1 MPFQSEK
8 QRRFLHA
15 NHPEIA
21 KRWERDY
28 ANGGISQLVQPG
40 PGRPGYRGDAAYA
53 SKSEQSAKS
62 RGGQGQTAEVRGD
75 TGPRDYGET
84 WGYVPPPKKKI
95 IKTDNKEPPIKKKN
109 KTIQT
114 IEDTLKTIGSK
125 IGIHPLLNRR
135 LHYNMALK
143 LPGSRDRVKNYRK
156 KYKEYLDK
164 IGAKSPS
171 TLGDKD
177 LFSFWQSDAFNY
189 QPSTGMDYGAF
200 LIDKY
205 DNPTVTMGGDVG
217 NFYAMEKPDWFD
229 GSDREWETKKRDIIE
244 NRGYSMGEGDGQIPL
259 WMELGFN
266 SEDEYLASLA
276 DGGVA
281 RKNYFHGGVLDI
293 NESEEIISDDGND
306 IELTAYNAEFDDPND
321 LSTGVKTLFQAK
333 DGGTPQL
340 AKKSKDGKRPGY
352 AGEDWDWSGL
362 DSGGWNPGASSPGT
376 TSTGGNVNQPNIG
389 PSLHGGPSVKETL
402 DTLKEKQHEEAV
414 NTEFEGTVELPYAL
428 DLHGVTPS
436 KKQRIE
442 IHNRNIE
449 AQKENY
455 EKALAEQRKK
465 MKRMGL
471 LKLVLPGIMLAAGMP
486 LKYALKGITVSPKDL
501 LTAVKHG
508 RPVAKAK
515 KEYLAAL
522 EGGKG
527 VILSEVNI
535 HNPNEMKNIE
545 ETTNFTEITNEI
557 NNLTPKPAEAD
568 DDTGGDGPVLPPQLG
583 GPSTEEMATEYP
595 DWWGAIKEKQAQQ
608 KALKE
613 KVEREKLA
621 REENPIVTGTEM
633 DIIALRN
640 SGGLANLFRVK
651 NQ

>member
-62 RGGQGQTAEVRGD
+62 RGGQGQTAEDRED

-95 IKTDNKEPPIKKKN
+95 IKTDDKEPPIKKKKKKKN
-109 KTIQT
+109 I

-135 LHYNMALK
+135 LHYNTALK

-189 QPSTGMDYGAF
+189 QPSTGKDYGAF

-244 NRGYSMGEGDGQIPL
+244 NRGYSTGEGDEQIPL

-293 NESEEIISDDGND
+293 NESEEIISDDGDD
-306 IELTAYNAEFDDPND
+306 IELTDYNAAFDEP
-321 LSTGVKTLFQAK
+321 TGVKTLFQAK
-333 DGGTPQL
+333 DGGTPRRRYFTG
-340 AKKSKDGKRPGY
+340 AYGGGNPNEDRAAEESHANEF
-352 AGEDWDWSGL
+352 AGI
-362 DSGGWNPGASSPGT
+362 DSGGWDPGASSPGT
-376 TSTGGNVNQPNIG
+376 TSTGGNVN
-389 PSLHGGPSVKETL
+389 H
-402 DTLKEKQHEEAV
+402 
-414 NTEFEGTVELPYAL
+414 
-428 DLHGVTPS
+428 
-436 KKQRIE
+436 
-442 IHNRNIE
+442 
-449 AQKENY
+449 
-455 EKALAEQRKK
+455 
-465 MKRMGL
+465 
-471 LKLVLPGIMLAAGMP
+471 
-486 LKYALKGITVSPKDL
+486 
-501 LTAVKHG
+501 LT
-508 RPVAKAK
+508 
-515 KEYLAAL
+515 
-522 EGGKG
+522 
-527 VILSEVNI
+527 
-535 HNPNEMKNIE
+535 
-545 ETTNFTEITNEI
+545 
-557 NNLTPKPAEAD
+557 
-568 DDTGGDGPVLPPQLG
+568 
-583 GPSTEEMATEYP
+583 
-595 DWWGAIKEKQAQQ
+595 
-608 KALKE
+608 
-613 KVEREKLA
+613 
-621 REENPIVTGTEM
+621 
-633 DIIALRN
+633 
-640 SGGLANLFRVK
+640 
-651 NQ
+651 